1 MYEAGG
7 KEDHLT
13 FAAELQERQDELFWD
28 GENGGYFSSPAD
40 DPHLIVSD
48 LDLSPFH
55 LPQSIAG
62 RLPYLID
69 LVPQLN
75 ERLSGRGRACGFVGL
90 GLKPLPPLPHPG
102 RQDRRIPHKGEEDR
116 PV

>member
-1 MYEAGG
+1 LYEAGG

-55 LPQSIAG
+55 LPQSSA
-62 RLPYLID
+62 
-69 LVPQLN
+69 
-75 ERLSGRGRACGFVGL
+75 RG
-90 GLKPLPPLPHPG
+90 PLTLPH
-102 RQDRRIPHKGEEDR
+102 RSRATAE
-116 PV
+116 